1 MEPPL
6 EVIRFEP
13 PALRVLDQSRLPH
26 EERWLDIRGL
36 DQLEEAIRALRVR
49 GAPLLGLCGAA
60 GVALAAEADAAE
72 APLRAAAERIGSARP
87 TAVELATGAAACR
100 DAALAAPERERAAAA
115 WAFCAAY
122 LRRRQAEDGALARH
136 GLSAVP
142 PGDVLTHCNTGTL
155 ATGGAGTALGVVRA
169 AHAAGRLER
178 CYVTETR
185 PLLQGARLTAWELL
199 QSGIPAV
206 LLPDTAAAA
215 LILSGRVAAVVTG
228 ADRIAAN
235 GDTANKVGTLG
246 LALAA
251 ARAGVPFFIA
261 APTSTFDPACRSGE
275 EIPIE
280 FRDAGEVGGYGDAR
294 WAPAGVEAWNPA
306 FDVTPADL
314 ITGII
319 TERGVVRPPYPAAIA
334 ALLRELQLEAA
345 QR

>member
-1 MEPPL
+1 MEPPFD
-6 EVIRFEP
+6 VIRFER

-26 EERWLDIRGL
+26 EERWLEIRGL
-36 DQLEEAIRALRVR
+36 DVLEEAIRSLRVR

-60 GVALAAEADAAE
+60 GVAIAAEADSSEAA
-72 APLRAAAERIGSARP
+72 LRAAAERVGRVRP

-100 DAALAAPERERAAAA
+100 DAALAVPERERATAA

-122 LRRRQAEDGALARH
+122 LRRRQAEDAALAAH
-136 GLSAVP
+136 GRDALP

-169 AHAAGRLER
+169 AHAAGWLAR

-185 PLLQGARLTAWELL
+185 PLLQGARLTAWEL
-199 QSGIPAV
+199 QRSGIPVV

-215 LILSGRVAAVVTG
+215 LVVSGKVAAVITG

-251 ARAGVPFFIA
+251 ARAGVPFYIA
-261 APTSTFDPACRSGE
+261 APTSTFDPACASGE

-280 FRDAGEVGGYGDAR
+280 VRAADEVGGFGGVR
-294 WAPAGVEAWNPA
+294 WAPAGIEAWNPA

-314 ITGII
+314 IAGII
-319 TERGVVRPPYPAAIA
+319 TERGTARPPYRAALA
-334 ALLRELQLEAA
+334 ALLEHDEREAA
-345 QR
+345 RR